1 MAYLMAF
8 AVTATTL
15 FSDVNM
21 LTAYADNGE
30 TAVVESAEAEDVKS
44 VDSEEEAKESPEGED
59 KNAEA
64 SLEAGDATENKN
76 SGENK
81 TERNGK

>member
-44 VDSEEEAKESPEGED
+44 VDS
-59 KNAEA
+59 
-64 SLEAGDATENKN
+64 
-76 SGENK
+76 
-81 TERNGK
+81 